1 MTLLEDA
8 RRHRAVNYNSTNIKK
23 TSKKIMLEG
32 SYLSKLAFLYKLWRL
47 PPKEAQNGN
56 IY

>member
-1 MTLLEDA
+1 MMTFLEDA
-8 RRHRAVNYNSTNIKK
+8 RRHRAVIYNSINIKK
-23 TSKKIMLEG
+23 DHIKIQEG
-32 SYLSKLAFLYKLWRL
+32 SYLPKLAFLYKFWRL